1 VNTHINPVSDLN
13 GGSGNGLQLDWAR
26 ADALPLSAAQLGIW
40 FAQRIDPSAS
50 AYNIGEYIEIEG
62 SIDPI
67 LFERALEQ
75 VICETEALGL
85 QIAEQAGE
93 PWQVVGASPA
103 CSMPVIDV
111 SAETDARA
119 AAEAWMRTD
128 LARPIEP
135 TRGPLFGFA
144 LFKAS
149 PDRFFWYA
157 RYHHI
162 IMDAFGM
169 WLVARR
175 LAQVYTRL
183 SIDRSAHEESFGS
196 LDVLLKDDHVYRA
209 SEQFAQDRK
218 YWATIWSTGL
228 SLSVSERAR
237 RPNRTVFY
245 ALLPTCQVRLK
256 IICARSR
263 TRPGRICRASLPW
276 RQQSSCIGSPANQIW
291 CLGCRSRRVMALH
304 DPFPE

>member
-1 VNTHINPVSDLN
+1 MSPRCVRRSNLLAKAHQRGHCVCYHAEADATSICIEGQTFPGIPATAANRSCVHPPCDPITVNKYINPVSDLN

-40 FAQRIDPSAS
+40 FAQRIDFSAS
-50 AYNIGEYIEIEG
+50 TYNIGEYIEIEG

-85 QIAEQAGE
+85 RIAEQAGG

-119 AAEAWMRTD
+119 AAEAWMKTD

-183 SIDRSAHEESFGS
+183 SIDRSAHEEFFWLSRCS
-196 LDVLLKDDHVYRA
+196 
-209 SEQFAQDRK
+209 AQ
-218 YWATIWSTGL
+218 G
-228 SLSVSERAR
+228 
-237 RPNRTVFY
+237 
-245 ALLPTCQVRLK
+245 
-256 IICARSR
+256 
-263 TRPGRICRASLPW
+263 
-276 RQQSSCIGSPANQIW
+276 
-291 CLGCRSRRVMALH
+291 
-304 DPFPE
+304 